1 MDIDIK
7 PVIVVLAYN
16 RPKALSRLLNS
27 IKDADYQVRAKLI
40 ISLEGGASDEVL
52 KISEEFQSDSLD
64 KLIIKRKKKLGLR
77 NHVLACG
84 DLVKEF
90 GAAIILED
98 DLIVD
103 KYYYRF
109 ACDSLQ
115 YYKEDDNVA
124 GVALYSHE
132 YNQFS
137 DLPFRPM
144 RNGYATFPMQLPCS
158 WGQCWTE
165 KQWNNFRDWYEGK
178 TSGDLDNIIGLP
190 DYVKAWPDSS
200 WKKFF
205 HGYIVEKEL
214 CFMYP
219 YESYSTNC
227 SDEGGT
233 HIVKGS
239 NAHQVQMATAKRPY
253 FKPDFC
259 PSENIEVF
267 YDAFMEA
274 DGDFVYRSVGIDRN
288 EVTLDLQGIKPMKL
302 LLKRPLAITIK
313 QAKNSL
319 NYYDLK
325 FKPIEFNLLNSSE
338 VKSDLCLVKTKDL
351 KNKSLKLSYDYYDY
365 WTEMNLI
372 NMNYLLVF
380 LRTVLTKI
388 GHKFLNIFN

>member
-7 PVIVVLAYN
+7 PVIVVLAFN
-16 RPKALSRLLNS
+16 RPKSLSRLLES
-27 IKDADYQVRAKLI
+27 IKEADYHVRAKLI

-52 KISEEFQSDSLD
+52 KISNQFNSYDLD
-64 KLIIKRKKKLGLR
+64 KTIIKRKEKLGLR
-77 NHVLACG
+77 NHVLTCG

-90 GAAIILED
+90 GAVIILED

-115 YYKEDDNVA
+115 YYKEDNHVA

-144 RNGYATFPMQLPCS
+144 RNGYGTYPMQLPCS
-158 WGQCWTE
+158 WGQCWTD
-165 KQWNNFRDWYEGK
+165 KQWSNFRDWYKDK
-178 TSGDLDNIIGLP
+178 TKSDLNSIIGLP
-190 DYVKAWPDSS
+190 DYVKSWPDSS

-205 HGYIVEKEL
+205 HGYIVEQDL

-233 HIVKGS
+233 HIIKGS
-239 NAHQVQMATAKRPY
+239 NAHQVQMATAERPY
-253 FKPDFC
+253 FIPNFC
-259 PSENIEVF
+259 PSENKEVF

-274 DGDFVYRSVGIDRN
+274 GGDFVYRSLGIDRN
-288 EVTLDLQGIKPMKL
+288 DVTIDLQGIKPMKL
-302 LLKRPLAITIK
+302 LSKKALTITVK
-313 QAKNSL
+313 QVKNGL

-325 FKPIEFNLLNSSE
+325 FKPIEFNLLNISE
-338 VKSDLCLVKTKDL
+338 KKSDICLVKTKDL
-351 KNKSLKLSYDYYDY
+351 KNKNLKFSYEYYDY
-365 WTEMNLI
+365 WTEMNLLNI
-372 NMNYLLVF
+372 NYLLVF
-380 LRTVLTKI
+380 LRRVLTKI
-388 GHKFLNIFN
+388 SHKFLNIFS